1 MPVYDFSAP
10 FVASRIT
17 LPDGSAYP
25 LWTNV
30 GGTESVRPSVPG
42 TENLK
47 ALAFVQEVQ
56 VRLDLSGLPQ
66 ISVQMSPTFED
77 GMKFLDSPLANPRMQ
92 NRIEVQLGYTGGT
105 DSGPLLSPPFVAS
118 LQAPEVSIGMDV
130 QITLKGRGL
139 GRSAQ
144 VQGGRVVG
152 ARGEKR
158 WDIIE
163 RLVSGSGGGRRTLE
177 VDWSAVHDA
186 GRQSEAYRR
195 LEESAEGYAQGGR
208 SDWLALWEMADLTL
222 CVMNIIGP
230 SEPGGPARL
239 RWLPRRGENF
249 TGPPTRRY
257 RLFHLPGGRLQGEIT
272 SPEFQE
278 GDALSELP
286 ILSFSC
292 NTEAVWSALDYQ
304 DILGHGAE
312 LSDVNADDVRA
323 ESTTVT
329 VEGQAAPVDS
339 GEGAQTLPGT
349 DELPEAPLPLPGS
362 PDNPDAVTRAGND
375 VEDGGAMSV
384 RCEIET
390 VGDPGVMP
398 GDIVLLA
405 GLGRRF
411 DNRVYHVF
419 ELTHSIGAGGFS
431 TNLVVQ
437 SNIDPPSEGNQPTGT
452 PNTADREAGSPGLT
466 AEVEEFDPFSLEG
479 I

>member
-10 FVASRIT
+10 FVAARIT
-17 LPDGSAYP
+17 LPDGSTYP

-30 GGTESVRPSVPG
+30 GGEERVRPSVPG
-42 TENLK
+42 TDQLQ

-56 VRLDLSGLPQ
+56 VKLNLSGLPQ

-77 GMKFLDSPLANPRMQ
+77 GMRFLDSPLADPRMQ
-92 NRIEVQLGYTGGT
+92 NRIEVQLGYAGGT

-130 QITLKGRGL
+130 QITLKGTGL
-139 GRSAQ
+139 GSGAQ

-152 ARGEKR
+152 TERSKRWHIIQRLARGAG
-158 WDIIE
+158 D
-163 RLVSGSGGGRRTLE
+163 RRTLE
-177 VDWSAVHDA
+177 VDFSAVYDA
-186 GRQSEAYRR
+186 GRDSAAYR
-195 LEESAEGYAQGGR
+195 LCDESAQGYAQGGR
-208 SDWLALWEMADLTL
+208 TDWLALWELADATQ
-222 CVMNIIGP
+222 CVMSIVGP
-230 SEPGGPARL
+230 NSPGGSARL

-249 TGPPTRRY
+249 TGPATRRY

-278 GDALSELP
+278 GGALAELP

-292 NTEAVWSALDYQ
+292 NTEAIWGALDYQ

-312 LSDVNADDVRA
+312 LSDVNADDVEA

-329 VEGQAAPVDS
+329 VESQAGPVDS
-339 GEGAQTLPGT
+339 GEGAQTIPGT
-349 DELPEAPLPLPGS
+349 DELPEAPMPLPGA
-362 PDNPDAVTRAGND
+362 PDNQEAVRRAGNE
-375 VEDGGAMSV
+375 VEDGGSMSV

-390 VGDPGVMP
+390 IGDPGVVP
-398 GDIVLLA
+398 GDRVLLA

-419 ELTHSIGAGGFS
+419 EVNHSIGTGGFS

-437 SNIDPPSEGNQPTGT
+437 SNIDPVVVGNLPTG
-452 PNTADREAGSPGLT
+452 PANTADRQAGDPGLT
-466 AEVEEFDPFSLEG
+466 AELDPYSVED